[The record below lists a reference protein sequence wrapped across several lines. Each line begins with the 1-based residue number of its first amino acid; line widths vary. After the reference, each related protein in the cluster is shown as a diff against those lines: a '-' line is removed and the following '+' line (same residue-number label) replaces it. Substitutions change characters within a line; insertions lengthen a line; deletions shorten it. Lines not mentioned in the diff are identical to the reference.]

1 MPRPAVERVDAA
13 VWEGW
18 MGLVVDGSRLLSQA
32 PLERMLR
39 ITTIEASTPP
49 SQPVSRERAALLAA
63 DVPTQR
69 QLVLAAL
76 AYRGLYEAILEQAGH
91 HP

>member
-18 MGLVVDGSRLLSQA
+18 MGLVVSQA

-49 SQPVSRERAALLAA
+49 SQPVSRELAALLAA